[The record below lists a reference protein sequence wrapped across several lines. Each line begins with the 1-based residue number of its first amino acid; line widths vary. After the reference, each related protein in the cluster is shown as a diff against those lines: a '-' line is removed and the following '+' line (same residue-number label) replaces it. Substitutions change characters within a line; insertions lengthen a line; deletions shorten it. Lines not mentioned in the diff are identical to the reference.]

1 MDLTAC
7 SNKHCPKR
15 ASCYRYVGQMDQL
28 QSMSLFN
35 ESLENDCE
43 YYISVFEY
51 FNVGKRNKTDYLKYF
66 QQISDKRDQNI

>member
-28 QSMSLFN
+28 QSMYIFN
-35 ESLENDCE
+35 GACENKCE
-43 YYISVFEY
+43 FYISIFEY
-51 FNVGKRNKTDYLKYF
+51 FNVGRKKKTDYLKYF
-66 QQISDKRDQNI
+66 QQVSDKRDQNI